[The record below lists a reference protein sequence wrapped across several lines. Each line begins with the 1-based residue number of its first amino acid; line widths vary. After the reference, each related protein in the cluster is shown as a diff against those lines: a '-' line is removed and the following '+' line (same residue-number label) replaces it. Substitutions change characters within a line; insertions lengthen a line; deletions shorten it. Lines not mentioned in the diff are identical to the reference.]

1 MPSVVRRSVAI
12 GVALSL
18 SIAGAASADTVSA
31 DADLVRASTQ
41 TFIDLGTVAPGATLH
56 VDVGF
61 VLFCRNLAHVDPGT
75 TLTITPLA
83 NPQVPSG
90 GSMTATPTTL
100 GPVPDDWPADGQPC
114 VDDPELAG
122 TTPSHVTLVAPPF
135 GGQTYQ
141 YSMGFGRSPSDGL
154 SLATSVGFRL
164 SVPAAPV
171 NTPPVLSLPDPFTV
185 EADVSGG
192 WKAVFSASATDAQ
205 DDPEPGVSCAPSL
218 GAVLPVGSTT
228 ISCSTTDSAGATA
241 SGSFAVTVRDTTAPS
256 LSGMP
261 SDRSVVTASP
271 GGAAVTWSAPSA
283 TDIADGSPTV
293 DCAPSSGSTFPVG
306 TTAVTCTATD
316 ASGNHSSASFSVSVA
331 LLRLGAIFDEPVG
344 DARVVPVA
352 NGRTVPVKFRL
363 TRNGE
368 ELRSGEVWLW
378 AADCDGSG
386 AARMVRAEWQNGRW
400 MAHLDTTD
408 APTGCATITVRSGG
422 LVYGG
427 LQLQAEATPVK
438 AKGKSK
444 GG

>member
-1 MPSVVRRSVAI
+1 M

-31 DADLVRASTQ
+31 DADLLRASTQ

-83 NPQVPSG
+83 NPQVPPG
-90 GSMTATPTTL
+90 GSMTATATTL
-100 GPVPDDWPADGQPC
+100 GPVPDDWPADNQPC
-114 VDDPELAG
+114 VDDPEVAG
-122 TTPSHVTLVAPPF
+122 ATPSHVTIVAPPV

-141 YSMGFGRSPSDGL
+141 YSMGFSRSPSDGL

-164 SVPAAPV
+164 SVPATPV
-171 NTPPVLSLPDPFTV
+171 NTPPVLSLPDPFSV
-185 EADVSGG
+185 EADTTGG
-192 WKAVFSASATDAQ
+192 WKAAFTASATDAQ
-205 DDPEPGVSCAPSL
+205 DDPEPPVTCSPAL
-218 GAVLPVGSTT
+218 GALLPVGSTT
-228 ISCSTTDSAGATA
+228 ISCSTTDSAGANA
-241 SGSFAVTVRDTTAPS
+241 SGSFVVTVRDTTAPS

-261 SDRSVVTASP
+261 SDRSVLTTDP
-271 GGAAVTWSAPSA
+271 GGAVVTWSTPSA

-293 DCAPSSGSTFPVG
+293 DCAPASGSTFKAG
-306 TTAVTCTATD
+306 TTSVTCTATD
-316 ASGNHSSASFSVSVA
+316 ASGNHSSASFTVA
-331 LLRLGAIFDEPVG
+331 VTVLQLGAIFDEPVG

-363 TRNGE
+363 TMNDG

-378 AADCDGSG
+378 AADCDGSP
-386 AARMVRAEWQNGRW
+386 AARTVRAEWQNGRW
-400 MAHLDTTD
+400 MAHLDATD

-427 LQLQAEATPVK
+427 FQLQAEATPVK

>member
-1 MPSVVRRSVAI
+1 MPSVIRRSAAI

-18 SIAGAASADTVSA
+18 SIVGVASADSVSA
-31 DADLVRASTQ
+31 DAILTLPSAQ
-41 TFIDLGTVAPGATLH
+41 TFRDLGTASPGSTIH

-61 VLFCRNLAHVDPGT
+61 ILVCRNLAHVDPGV
-75 TLTITPLA
+75 TLTITPGGT
-83 NPQVPSG
+83 PQAPAG
-90 GSMTATPTTL
+90 GSITGTPTTL

-114 VDDPELAG
+114 VDDPEFAG
-122 TTPSHVTLVAPPF
+122 TEPSHVTIVVPPV

-141 YSMGFGRSPSDGL
+141 YSLGFGRSPSDGL
-154 SLATSVGFRL
+154 SLATSVGFRVA
-164 SVPAAPV
+164 VPATPV

-185 EADVSGG
+185 EADMTGG
-192 WKAVFSASATDAQ
+192 WKAAYDVSATDAQ
-205 DDPEPGVSCAPSL
+205 DDPDPSVTCSPVL
-218 GAVLPVGSTT
+218 GKVIPVGPAT
-228 ISCSTTDSAGATA
+228 ISCSATDSAGATT

-261 SDRSVVTASP
+261 SDRSVTTTDP
-271 GGAAVTWSAPSA
+271 GGAAVTWADPSA
-283 TDIADGSPTV
+283 NDIVDDSPYV
-293 DCAPSSGSTFPVG
+293 GCSPASGSTFAVG
-306 TTAVTCTATD
+306 TTTVTCTATD
-316 ASGNHSSASFSVSVA
+316 DRGNHSSLSFSVSVT

-344 DARVVPVA
+344 DARVIRVE
-352 NGRTVPVKFRL
+352 NGRTVPVKVRL

-368 ELRSGEVWLW
+368 ELQAGEVWLW
-378 AADCDGSG
+378 TANCDGSG
-386 AARMVRAEWQNGRW
+386 AARMVRADWQSGRW

-427 LQLQAEATPVK
+427 FQLQAEATPVK

>member
-1 MPSVVRRSVAI
+1 MPSVVRRSAAI

-18 SIAGAASADTVSA
+18 SIAGAASADTMSA
-31 DADLVRASTQ
+31 DADLVRASVQ
-41 TFIDLGTVAPGATLH
+41 TFIDLGTAAPGSTIH

-61 VLFCRNLAHVDPGT
+61 VLFCRNLAHVDPGV
-75 TLTITPLA
+75 TLSITPGGT
-83 NPQVPSG
+83 PQAPAG
-90 GSMTATPTTL
+90 GSITGTATTL
-100 GPVPDDWPADGQPC
+100 GPVPADWPADGQPC

-122 TTPSHVTLVAPPF
+122 TDPSHVTIVVPPL

-141 YSMGFGRSPSDGL
+141 YSLGYGRSPSDGL
-154 SLATSVGFRL
+154 SLATSVGFRVA
-164 SVPAAPV
+164 VPAAPA
-171 NTPPVLSLPDPFTV
+171 NTPPVLSLPTAMIV
-185 EADVSGG
+185 EADTTAG
-192 WKAVFSASATDAQ
+192 WTAAFSASASDAE
-205 DDPEPGVSCAPSL
+205 DDPDPTVGCTLAS

-228 ISCSTTDSAGATA
+228 ISCSATDSAGATA

-261 SDRSVVTASP
+261 SDRSVVTADP

-283 TDIADGSPTV
+283 DDVADASPSIG
-293 DCAPSSGSTFPVG
+293 CSPASGSTFPVG
-306 TTAVTCTATD
+306 TTTVTCTATD
-316 ASGNHSSASFSVSVA
+316 ASGNHASASFAVSVA
-331 LLRLGAIFDEPVG
+331 LLQLSAQFDEPVG
-344 DARVVPVA
+344 SARIVPVA
-352 NGRTVPVKFRL
+352 NGRTVPVKMRL

-386 AARMVRAEWQNGRW
+386 AARIVRAEWQAGRW

-422 LVYGG
+422 LTYGG
-427 LQLQAEATPVK
+427 FQLQAEATPVK

>member
-1 MPSVVRRSVAI
+1 MPSVVRRSAAI

-31 DADLVRASTQ
+31 DADLLRASVQ
-41 TFIDLGTVAPGATLH
+41 TFIDLGTATPGSTIH

-61 VLFCRNLAHVDPGT
+61 VLFCRNLSHVDPGAS
-75 TLTITPLA
+75 LSITP
-83 NPQVPSG
+83 G
-90 GSMTATPTTL
+90 GSPQAPAGGSISATATSL

-122 TTPSHVTLVAPPF
+122 TQPSHVTIVVPPL

-141 YSMGFGRSPSDGL
+141 YSMGFGRSPADGL
-154 SLATSVGFRL
+154 SLATSVGFRVA
-164 SVPAAPV
+164 VPAAPV
-171 NTPPVLSLPDPFTV
+171 NTPPVLSLPDGFTV
-185 EADVSGG
+185 EADTTGG
-192 WKAVFSASATDAQ
+192 WTAAFDASATDAQ
-205 DDPEPGVSCAPSL
+205 DDPEPTVTCVPTSGALLPIGTTTVSCTA
-218 GAVLPVGSTT
+218 
-228 ISCSTTDSAGATA
+228 TDTAGASA

-256 LSGMP
+256 LAGMP
-261 SDRSVVTASP
+261 SDRSVVTTDP
-271 GGAAVTWSAPSA
+271 GGTTVAFDAPSA
-283 TDIADGSPTV
+283 SDVADGSPSV
-293 DCAPSSGSTFPVG
+293 ACSPSSGSVFPVG
-306 TTAVTCTATD
+306 TTTVTCTATD
-316 ASGNHSSASFSVSVA
+316 ASGNDSSASFRVSLT
-331 LLRLGAIFDEPVG
+331 LLRLAASFDEPIG
-344 DARVVPVA
+344 DAGVVRVG
-352 NGRTVPVKFRL
+352 NGRTVPVKVRL

-386 AARMVRAEWQNGRW
+386 AARMVRAEWQAGRW

-427 LQLQAEATPVK
+427 FQLQAEATPVK
-438 AKGKSK
+438 AKGKPK